1 MVISTQKLI
10 LPCKSFIMGYVDNLS
25 CRTSGVSITV
35 LSGGSLI
42 SYTGWNKDV
51 SLTSVSSIRR

>member
-10 LPCKSFIMGYVDNLS
+10 LPCKSFIMGHVDNLS

-35 LSGGSLI
+35 LLGGNLI
-42 SYTGWNKDV
+42 SCTGGTRM
-51 SLTSVSSIRR
+51 LA